1 MNTNASLRA
10 YFKYLNK
17 GAFFMSKK
25 KKDKV
30 KKLDDKTYGA
40 YISAL
45 KEEKPIEEY
54 TELNK

>member
-1 MNTNASLRA
+1 
-10 YFKYLNK
+10 
-17 GAFFMSKK
+17 MSKK

-30 KKLDDKTYGA
+30 KKLDDKSYGA